1 MQLTQWWGFLL
12 SSPILPTAKELSW
25 INHPIS
31 CYPHIWYLLL
41 PLIQTAAPSW
51 DSSSSRRCRQRSLC
65 FCVCP
70 VSSASQ
76 HYSKWGRTWPLFS
89 LLQQAALQKLTKSI
103 SKAWRA
109 DPWLQRAQSMYSSA
123 HWRLADPWNDCWY
136 LLLWNHESSAPAVRN
151 VCISEKH
158 LHLIFIFIYMYFL
171 KASGQLSVFRHTWWV
186 GTIIFTSG
194 SWCAL
199 FLRVVMTNGLK
210 TIAVGFWW
218 WCVCVWC
225 SFVLFFPK
233 VRVSCV
239 ETPPFPFSHLF

>member
-123 HWRLADPWNDCWY
+123 HWRLAGLGGRSLKW
-136 LLLWNHESSAPAVRN
+136 LLVSPPVEPRELCSCCEERV
-151 VCISEKH
+151 
-158 LHLIFIFIYMYFL
+158 YF
-171 KASGQLSVFRHTWWV
+171 R
-186 GTIIFTSG
+186 
-194 SWCAL
+194 
-199 FLRVVMTNGLK
+199 
-210 TIAVGFWW
+210 
-218 WCVCVWC
+218 
-225 SFVLFFPK
+225 
-233 VRVSCV
+233 
-239 ETPPFPFSHLF
+239 ETPPPHFYLYLYVFSQSIWAAFSFQTHLVGRYNHFHIRQLMCFIPPCSND